1 MKPLMILPLSGYF
14 DILIYGYDNGRYMT
28 KAIQQ
33 NIMRQ
38 CIQKVATGP
47 EYSKDLS
54 FDEAYES
61 MRVILSGD
69 ADPVQVAI
77 YFIALRMKRETNEE
91 NCGILQALIESAEI
105 VKTDLDEIVDI
116 CDPYDG
122 YTRGVPASPFIPAV
136 LAAMDVNAV
145 SHGLNEVGPKYGAT
159 HHKVLKAAGLR
170 VDLTPEDA
178 AKQVEQIGWAY
189 IDQSSY
195 APKLHDMIPLRQRII
210 KRQVL
215 TTVETMVGPIR
226 AKKTHLMGGY
236 VHKAYPPIY
245 TALAKHSGFD
255 SAMFVRGVEGGII
268 PSLQQSGRLFYYHD
282 MDGEE
287 QQRDLAPSDIGIKA
301 STRAVPLPDDLPT
314 VDAADNI
321 ATTVDISA
329 VAQVSADLGK
339 AALGGEEGIMY
350 DSLVYSTAI
359 CLTHINRYETMQTA
373 ADAVRNV
380 LNSGA
385 ALDKLMAAA

>member
-1 MKPLMILPLSGYF
+1 
-14 DILIYGYDNGRYMT
+14 MT
-28 KAIQQ
+28 KPIQQ

-47 EYSKDLS
+47 EYSKDLTL
-54 FDEAYES
+54 DEAYES
-61 MRVILSGD
+61 MRAILSGD

-105 VKTDLDEIVDI
+105 VTTELDEIVDI

-122 YTRGVPASPFIPAV
+122 YTRGVPASPFIPIV
-136 LAAMDVNAV
+136 LAAMGINAV

-159 HHKVLKAAGLR
+159 HHKVLKAAGVR
-170 VDLTPEDA
+170 VDLTPAEA
-178 AKQVEQIGWAY
+178 AKQIEDIGWAY

-195 APKLHDMIPLRQRII
+195 VPKLHDMIPLRQRII

-215 TTVETMVGPIR
+215 TTVETMLGPIR

-268 PSLQQSGRLFYYHD
+268 PSLQQSGRLFYYHAD
-282 MDGEE
+282 SNDDL

-301 STRAVPLPDDLPT
+301 STRAVPLPKDLP
-314 VDAADNI
+314 VVAAVDNI
-321 ATTVDISA
+321 ATTIDIAAMSQ
-329 VAQVSADLGK
+329 VAADLGK
-339 AALGGEEGIMY
+339 AALSGEKGIMY

-359 CLTHINRYETMQTA
+359 CLTHLKRFETMQAA
-373 ADAVRNV
+373 ADAVRET
-380 LNSGA
+380 LNSGV
-385 ALDKLMAAA
+385 ALDKLNAAA